1 MVLSNCDNT
10 FRLGRIPLRHL
21 VYRVHSLPASMRPL
35 VWDFGQLKPE
45 VEQLYTFQIV
55 HRFVSNIYVV
65 IYIYT
70 ILGGISTRSA
80 NSAHALFKVIVDFN
94 TVRSLP
100 RCNPLAL
107 SRI

>member
-45 VEQLYTFQIV
+45 VEQLYTCQIV
-55 HRFVSNIYVV
+55 HRFVSNVHVV
-65 IYIYT
+65 NT
-70 ILGGISTRSA
+70 RFLGGFR
-80 NSAHALFKVIVDFN
+80 HALL
-94 TVRSLP
+94 TLHMLYLR
-100 RCNPLAL
+100 
-107 SRI
+107 